1 MNRFLYRVM
10 LLLFLEVGW
19 SVAKGQN
26 ARFVNPFIGT
36 GKCDVPTLWGN
47 YGGTFPG
54 AVAPWGM
61 LQLTPETSNRPSEK
75 GYYYEDSSIR
85 SFSCV
90 HHLSGYPN
98 GSAGRIHFY
107 FCNGKT
113 DCLPDDFTGRSFF
126 HADERA
132 EPGYYS
138 VTFAEG
144 DRVEMTTATRAGM
157 FRYYPSS
164 QEATVVLWDAGKLKV
179 KDRKTVEAGFMHA
192 YICFAYPFDSFE
204 LRADTAYFHFSGK
217 QIERGI
223 PVMLSVSSSDVEG
236 SRKNLVAEIPDG
248 GFDVLRKKTYE
259 QWDRELSCVSVHSEQ
274 SDYVIQFYTAL
285 YHSFLFPNIISDADG
300 RYKGKRIGQHNMYG
314 NFSPWDTFRTLHPLL
329 SLLKPERQK
338 DMIRSLMVE
347 YAENGDFPKAPM
359 TGLHY
364 IPIIVDA
371 CLKGVAG
378 VDRQQIWEALT
389 TYQDKESAFLCRQEY
404 LNQGFVEASQEK
416 SVSITT
422 EYAYDDWVMGRLAQN
437 MGNESAS
444 YFRRSLN
451 YRNLFDAASRFLL
464 PRQGGLFLREAGELG
479 FQESN
484 KWTASYFVPHNV
496 ADLIHLCGGDSCFVT
511 QLKEGFELGKIHFDN
526 EPVFHYPYLFTW
538 AGRPDLTRQ
547 YVHQI
552 LLENYRNTPGGLP
565 GNDDLGAMS
574 SWFVFSAMGVFPACP
589 ASGEYLLTEPLFDEI
604 RIHCSDKDC
613 VKIVKSGP
621 PHVGLSSVR
630 LGREMI
636 RRRFVSH
643 QEWMEKKVVS
653 FEAPDI
659 EGNMFSFQFPYSLT
673 TGKPDFSVSAVGPVL
688 SSVYSGTV
696 NRLPFCVRNHGEP
709 GTYVAK
715 IQLDGMNIATK
726 PIFLDSEEEKTDT
739 LTFTLYKKGI
749 HVCSF
754 EENCFSIQVVDSVRK
769 GMPLVCTA
777 IVAPSLWEVDDS
789 SRVAFTCK
797 NVSGGK
803 TFQRIPVYLDD
814 FPVHWLELSLEAG
827 EEAEVCIPLSVKK
840 TGMHRV
846 RLLDKEVKIK
856 SYVHALETCLLDLDF
871 GKRNG
876 MQVFDQSGFGN
887 DGIGHGD
894 LIWSEHYVQT
904 GNQAYITFPTSASLM
919 EARDSLTLL
928 TWIAPQS
935 PIEEHVYADFF
946 TKGDYTLM
954 KMEGPE
960 TLVFFAGGWGRGMCE
975 IPVPADWYTVWHQIA
990 GVCTGHSLKIYID
1003 GRLMQEVEVAGKID
1017 ATELPWNLGRNAEMP
1032 FSRFSDMRFSKTR
1045 IYGTTLSDED
1055 IWILYAQEKDTYR

>member
-1 MNRFLYRVM
+1 M
-10 LLLFLEVGW
+10 LLLFLGIEL
-19 SVAKGQN
+19 SVAKSQN

-61 LQLTPETSNRPSEK
+61 LQLTPETSNRPAEV

-85 SFSCV
+85 SFSCF

-98 GSAGRIHFY
+98 GSAGRIHFC

-113 DCLPDDFTGRSFF
+113 DCLPNNFTGRSFS
-126 HADERA
+126 HTDEHA

-144 DRVEMTTATRAGM
+144 DRVEMTTATHAGM
-157 FRYYPSS
+157 FRYYPSL
-164 QEATVVLWDAGKLKV
+164 QEATVLLWDVGKLKI
-179 KDRKTVEAGFMHA
+179 KDRKTVEASFMHA
-192 YICFAYPFDSFE
+192 YICFEYPFDSFD
-204 LRADTAYFHFSGK
+204 LKADTAYFHFSGV
-217 QIERGI
+217 QIEKGI
-223 PVMLSVSSSDVEG
+223 PIMVSVSSSDVEG
-236 SRKNLVAEIPDG
+236 SRKNLAAEIPDG
-248 GFDVLRKKTYE
+248 GFDALRKETYE
-259 QWDRELSCVSVHSEQ
+259 QWDRELSCVHVRSDQ
-274 SDYVIQFYTAL
+274 SDHVIQFYTAL

-300 RYKGKRIGQHNMYG
+300 RYKGKTTGQMNMYG

-364 IPIIVDA
+364 IPIVVDA
-371 CLKGVAG
+371 YLKGTAG
-378 VDRQQIWEALT
+378 VGKYRIWEALRA
-389 TYQDKESAFLCRQEY
+389 YQNKETDFLYRQEY

-422 EYAYDDWVMGRLAQN
+422 EYAYDDWVLGKLAQN
-437 MGNESAS
+437 IGHESAS
-444 YFRRSLN
+444 YFRRALN
-451 YRNLFDAASRFLL
+451 YRNLFDVVSRFLL
-464 PRQGGLFLREAGELG
+464 PRQGNLFLREAGELG

-496 ADLIHLCGGDSCFVT
+496 VDLIHLCGGDSCFVT
-511 QLKEGFELGKIHFDN
+511 RLKEGFDLGKIHFDN

-538 AGRPDLTRQ
+538 AGRPDLTQQ
-547 YVHQI
+547 YVHRI
-552 LLENYRNTPGGLP
+552 LLEKYRNTPGGLP

-589 ASGEYLLTEPLFDEI
+589 ASEEYLLTEPLFDEI
-604 RIHCSDKDC
+604 RIHRSDKEC
-613 VKIVKSGP
+613 VRIVKSCSSL
-621 PHVGLSSVR
+621 VGLSSVR
-630 LGREMI
+630 LGKERI
-636 RRRFVSH
+636 YRRFVSH
-643 QEWMEKKVVS
+643 QEWMEKRVIS

-659 EGNMFSFQFPYSLT
+659 ENNMRSFQLPYSLT
-673 TGKPDFSVSAVGPVL
+673 TGNPNFTVSVVEAVL
-688 SSVYSGTV
+688 SPVYSGGI
-696 NRLPFCVRNHGEP
+696 NRLPFCVKNNGEP

-715 IQLDGMNIATK
+715 MQLEGVDIASK
-726 PIFLDSEEEKTDT
+726 HIFLASGEERTDT
-739 LTFTLYKKGI
+739 LNFTLYKEGL

-754 EENCFSIQVVDSVRK
+754 EGNCFSIQVVDSVR
-769 GMPLVCTA
+769 GGTPLVCNT
-777 IVAPSLWEVDDS
+777 IVTPSLWKIGNLSHAVI
-789 SRVAFTCK
+789 TCK
-797 NVSGGK
+797 NVSGKK
-803 TFQRIPVYLDD
+803 TFQKIPVYLDD
-814 FPVHWLELSLEAG
+814 SPVHWLEFSLEAG
-827 EEAEVCIPLSVKK
+827 EETEVCVPLSVKEV
-840 TGMHRV
+840 GMHQIRV
-846 RLLDKEVKIK
+846 LNKEVRIK
-856 SYVHALETCLLDLDF
+856 SYTHALETCVLDLDF
-871 GKRNG
+871 RKRNG

-887 DGIGHGD
+887 DGTGHGN
-894 LIWSEHYVQT
+894 LIWNEHYVQT
-904 GNQAYITFPTSASLM
+904 GNQAYITFPASESLM
-919 EARDSLTLL
+919 EAREKLTLL

-935 PIEEHVYADFF
+935 PMEEYRYADFF

-954 KMEGPE
+954 KMEGPKV
-960 TLVFFAGGWGRGMCE
+960 LVFFAGGWGRGMCE
-975 IPVPADWYTVWHQIA
+975 IPVPADWYTAWHQIA
-990 GVCTGHSLKIYID
+990 GVCTGHSLKIYMD

-1045 IYGTTLSDED
+1045 IYGTALSDED
-1055 IWILYAQEKDTYR
+1055 IWGLYNKEKDDYR